1 MNEDKLTPVELQAH
15 MEREAVKFWVK
26 AYAGRRSAYLTVID
40 TTYRKDRDFI
50 AEGWL
55 GWGIIY
61 RDTGWRPE

>member
-1 MNEDKLTPVELQAH
+1 MKDKLTPVEAQAH
-15 MEREAVKFWVK
+15 REREIEKYFRRAQEE
-26 AYAGRRSAYLTVID
+26 RRSAYLTVID